1 LKAGEMRQNR
11 PDFYSKEIFMRR
23 ALRLSS
29 ASASVFVLAALTAC
43 GTVPMNSPYP
53 PSYPASYP
61 SGYPAKTPAPAPYPG
76 QYPAPQYP
84 AQYPNQY
91 PNQTRP
97 AAQTPP
103 ANAVEYGRVT
113 NIEAVQTSQKAQ
125 GSGLGAILGGVAGA
139 VVGRQIG
146 GGTGR
151 DIATIAGAVGGA
163 LAGNEIEKSG
173 NAKVV
178 QIYRATVRLDSGSAR
193 AYDLPAVDDL
203 RIGDRVRIQNGQLSR
218 Y

>member
-1 LKAGEMRQNR
+1 
-11 PDFYSKEIFMRR
+11 MRR

-29 ASASVFVLAALTAC
+29 ASACVFVLAGLTAC

-61 SGYPAKTPAPAPYPG
+61 AKTPAPVPAG
-76 QYPAPQYP
+76 QYPAS
-84 AQYPNQY
+84 QYPNQY
-91 PNQTRP
+91 PSQTRAP
-97 AAQTPP
+97 VQTPP
-103 ANAVEYGRVT
+103 ANAVEYGRVS
-113 NIEAVQTSQKAQ
+113 NIEVVQTPQQAQ

-151 DIATIAGAVGGA
+151 DLATIAGAVGGA

-173 NAKVV
+173 NARVV
-178 QIYRATVRLDSGSAR
+178 QTYRATVRLDGGSAR
-193 AYDLPAVDDL
+193 TYELPSASDLH
-203 RIGDRVRIQNGQLSR
+203 IGDRVRIQNGQLSR

>member
-1 LKAGEMRQNR
+1 MRQNR
-11 PDFYSKEIFMRR
+11 LDFYFKEIFMRR

-29 ASASVFVLAALTAC
+29 ATACVFVLAGLTAC

-61 SGYPAKTPAPAPYPG
+61 TKTPAPTPYPS
-76 QYPAPQYP
+76 QYP

-91 PNQTRP
+91 PSQTHTP
-97 AAQTPP
+97 APAQTPQ
-103 ANAVEYGRVT
+103 ANTVEYGRVS
-113 NIEAVQTSQKAQ
+113 NIEVVQTPQQAQ

-151 DIATIAGAVGGA
+151 DLATIAGAVGGA

-173 NAKVV
+173 NARVV
-178 QIYRATVRLDSGSAR
+178 QTYRATVRLDSGSAR
-193 AYDLPAVDDL
+193 AYELPFASDLH
-203 RIGDRVRIQNGQLSR
+203 IGDRVRIQNGQLSR